1 MVVIQAVLTHLKAK
15 AHQAQGQSPINRTAS
30 LGTGPATLLPETG
43 VDELAVFGGQ
53 TQILVSK
60 ILSQQSRK
68 GVHGVSPSVSASP
81 ASSPST
87 ISEESYGHSD
97 PVPEVHP
104 SLVEYLSMLPPSTVP
119 GSTPICTGSVP
130 TQFHFNQNPTFQ
142 FDMFTNMPAMPSRS
156 SSQQTFTPTPLPPA
170 FDEQFMRNFA
180 NVDFFGSPSSAE
192 EVTNGFDNLEL
203 LISGESGVDE
213 RWVTLMQD
221 MLNPSAS

>member
-1 MVVIQAVLTHLKAK
+1 MHLKAK
-15 AHQAQGQSPINRTAS
+15 AHQTQGQLPVNRTAS
-30 LGTGPATLLPETG
+30 LRTGPTSLLPETG

-68 GVHGVSPSVSASP
+68 SVHGVSPSASASP

-87 ISEESYGHSD
+87 STISEDSHGQSD
-97 PVPEVHP
+97 PVPEYHP
-104 SLVEYLSMLPPSTVP
+104 SLVEYLSMLPPSVSS
-119 GSTPICTGSVP
+119 STPISAGSVP
-130 TQFHFNQNPTFQ
+130 TQFHFNQNTTFQ
-142 FDMFTNMPAMPSRS
+142 SDMFTNVLPGMTFGSS

-170 FDEQFMRNFA
+170 FDDQFMRNFSD
-180 NVDFFGSPSSAE
+180 VEFFGSPSAE
-192 EVTNGFDNLEL
+192 QATNSFDNLEL
-203 LISGESGVDE
+203 LISGESGIDE